1 MLVNGVLVEQ
11 PPEGDWQTRTIELP
25 TISGDTATIV
35 FDFDSVDGILNAY
48 RGWHIDHVQLV
59 GRSIDCT
66 DPDPC
71 PADIDGSGDVDTN
84 DLLAV
89 IEAWGLPGGDADI
102 DGDGTV
108 GTDDL
113 LALIASWGPC

>member
-1 MLVNGVLVEQ
+1 MNGPAIPLSEMASDEIVPATA
-11 PPEGDWQTRTIELP
+11 PPV
-25 TISGDTATIV
+25 S
-35 FDFDSVDGILNAY
+35 N
-48 RGWHIDHVQLV
+48 VQLV